1 MTSFSGNILSH
12 VLARSI
18 FSSSD
23 RTDFLAYATPVYCQD
38 INGVKADS
46 VTIIDPKVDS
56 SNVLGSNKYEVDLNQ
71 KFSATIKIPLE
82 DIMTAKVDVYKLCE
96 SFFAGKF
103 RVQISN
109 SIKQSIETNKDTL
122 ADLTANY
129 TSTDLATF
137 VGNVLAYYQ
146 VEDVGDKQRIY
157 RYSNGAPIVYTNSI
171 NQFDAEIP
179 FKGINQEETDM
190 MSIYMSTFSDI
201 NSNQPAL
208 YYFEKPTIIFPTV
221 AMLKKFYTEV
231 VKKNIDKRVAL
242 EKFEIGYAGNT
253 TTLTNPVVGKNN
265 NFALCYTTPR
275 ISTIASTS
283 EFAVLV
289 KCEIDYGV
297 YPIGTTPI
305 FEVTT

>member
-1 MTSFSGNILSH
+1 MASFSGNILSH
-12 VLARSI
+12 VLTRSI
-18 FSSSD
+18 FNSND
-23 RTDFLAYATPVYCQD
+23 RTDFLAYATPVYCPD

-56 SNVLGSNKYEVDLNQ
+56 NKIITSNKYEVDLNQ
-71 KFSATIKIPLE
+71 KFSATIKVPLE
-82 DIMTAKVDVYKLCE
+82 DIMKARVDVYKLCE
-96 SFFAGKF
+96 SFFAGQF
-103 RVQISN
+103 RVQVSN
-109 SIKQSIETNKDTL
+109 SIKQYIELNASAL
-122 ADLTANY
+122 ADLTTNY
-129 TSTDLATF
+129 ASTDLATF
-137 VGNVLAYYQ
+137 VGNALTYYQ

-190 MSIYMSTFSDI
+190 MSMYMSHFSDI
-201 NSNQPAL
+201 NNNQPAL
-208 YYFEKPTIIFPTV
+208 YYIEKPTIIFPTV

-231 VKKNIDKRVAL
+231 VKKNIDKKVAL

-305 FEVTT
+305 FEITT